1 MRFSWDLYSK
11 LMIISFSTL
20 QIARWRILPQFMDI
34 FYHILTAW
42 GFIQAGG
49 YSGWDFWQ
57 YAPVGRIHIYPPF
70 LHIVLAFLIKS
81 GISKII
87 LVKFLETAAPIAFM
101 LTLWY
106 FVRRNY
112 GSRLA
117 FFCML
122 MLGSSFSFYSSLS
135 NYLPATLAMIFGFL
149 GLNELFNGHFVRP
162 ALLLT
167 LCFYTH
173 IGMSWFFALS
183 VILYGLLDRRY
194 ARASFAIFAFA
205 LILSAPMLCK
215 QLTGLRYISISGIGN
230 ERYFCEFKTIDY
242 LLASF
247 SFWLLRKKA
256 LNYRLFLAFF
266 FSSLIFL
273 PYPYRFINAQGYLP
287 VVFLSAMALDY
298 FCVPRPRAPC
308 LTRSGGL
315 YARALFAF
323 LAGCILLFSPTV
335 AMNKDIE
342 KGGRIKYKIYLADSA
357 LANLLLPG
365 RNQRIFSGLIGIPSE
380 YLSLARLIKQNSEG
394 TDIIYSKLYLVGIT
408 AASLSERASANGLFP
423 EIAPSRKFDPFLV
436 AKLIIMPQDEDRE
449 MLDAIVRNYHLRK
462 LGENKL
468 FIIYNNSLKFPLGD
482 EAAKIQTRRASV
494 TFKAISLILAVWALL
509 FIFAGRVEHF
519 LRAAQNCLRLSQ
531 IRFFL
536 DKVKR

>member
-1 MRFSWDLYSK
+1 
-11 LMIISFSTL
+11 MIIAFSTL

-57 YAPVGRIHIYPPF
+57 YAPVGRTHIYPPF
-70 LHIVLAFLIKS
+70 FHIILAFLIKL

-87 LVKFLETAAPIAFM
+87 LVKFFETTVPVAFM

-117 FFCML
+117 FFSML

-149 GLNELFNGHFVRP
+149 GLNELFKGHFVRP

-173 IGMSWFFALS
+173 IGESWFFALS

-205 LILSAPMLCK
+205 LILSAPMLYK
-215 QLTGLRYISISGIGN
+215 QLTGLRYISISGISN
-230 ERYFCEFKTIDY
+230 EKYFCEFKTIDY

-247 SFWLLRKKA
+247 SFWLLRKKDKKC
-256 LNYRLFLAFF
+256 RLFLAFF
-266 FSSLIFL
+266 LSSLIFL

-287 VVFLSAMALDY
+287 VIFLSAMALNY
-298 FCVPRPRAPC
+298 LCEPRPRALWPPP
-308 LTRSGGL
+308 SGGL
-315 YARALFAF
+315 SAKALFTF
-323 LAGCILLFSPTV
+323 LAGYILLFSPTV
-335 AMNKDIE
+335 AMNKALE
-342 KGGRIKYKIYLADSA
+342 KGGRIKCKIHLADST
-357 LANLLLPG
+357 LMNLLLPG
-365 RNQRIFSGLIGIPSE
+365 RNQRIFSGLMGIPGE
-380 YLSLARLIKQNSEG
+380 YLSLTQLIKQHSEG
-394 TDIIYSKLYLVGIT
+394 TDIIYSKLYLIGIT

-423 EIAPSRKFDPFLV
+423 EIVPSRKFDPFLA
-436 AKLIIMPQDEDRE
+436 AKLIIMPQDENRE
-449 MLDAIVRNYHLRK
+449 MLDAIVRNYHLQK

-468 FIIYNNSLKFPLGD
+468 FIIYKNSLKSPSGD
-482 EAAKIQTRRASV
+482 KPAKIQIERASV
-494 TFKAISLILAVWALL
+494 SFKTISLILAVWALL
-509 FIFAGRVEHF
+509 FIFAGRIEHF
-519 LRAAQNCLRLSQ
+519 LKAMCKIA
-531 IRFFL
+531 
-536 DKVKR
+536 